1 MIRSQGNVLSS
12 IARWRLSLR
21 MQRVKER
28 HHDGCLRR
36 AQIFSVGWHIASALD
51 NLSHELIPGEAK
63 RHLVEGRSALASLA
77 VERMAVAALLLLE
90 HDGASPLQRG
100 TPVEIRSRDWHAAP
114 RVHHRAPGCM
124 QS

>member
-1 MIRSQGNVLSS
+1 M
-12 IARWRLSLR
+12 
-21 MQRVKER
+21 KER
-28 HHDGCLRR
+28 HHGGCLRR
-36 AQIFSVGWHIASALD
+36 AQILSVGWHIAAALD

-100 TPVEIRSRDWHAAP
+100 TPVEILSRDGHAAP

>member
-1 MIRSQGNVLSS
+1 
-12 IARWRLSLR
+12 

-28 HHDGCLRR
+28 HDGGCLRR
-36 AQIFSVGWHIASALD
+36 VQILSVGWHVASALD
-51 NLSHELIPGEAK
+51 HLSHELIPGETK
-63 RHLVEGRSALASLA
+63 RHLVERRPALAALA

-100 TPVEIRSRDWHAAP
+100 TPVEILSGDWHAAP